1 MSAESITRKLRLLAL
16 VSLCANS
23 QNRDIPY
30 SEVVKTLNVEEDV
43 VEAWV
48 IDGTLASV
56 QKLFV
61 LANNCPPGLAIH
73 ANLLKARLSQPKKTL
88 RVTSVASRAFG
99 QPEWA
104 LLEKRLGEWKATLED
119 VHGVVAEAI
128 KRDQDAVYGAGQR
141 RTKKAGPEAADA

>member
-1 MSAESITRKLRLLAL
+1 MVSQVTPRQIRPNLL
-16 VSLCANS
+16 
-23 QNRDIPY
+23 
-30 SEVVKTLNVEEDV
+30 T
-43 VEAWV
+43 
-48 IDGTLASV
+48 ASS
-56 QKLFV
+56 
-61 LANNCPPGLAIH
+61 AIH

-128 KRDQDAVYGAGQR
+128 KRDQEAVYGGGQQR
-141 RTKKAGPEAADA
+141 RTKRAEGGDA

>member
-1 MSAESITRKLRLLAL
+1 MAL

-48 IDGTLASV
+48 IDGKSAS
-56 QKLFV
+56 LSGDSFV
-61 LANNCPPGLAIH
+61 LANTRSCRAAIH

-141 RTKKAGPEAADA
+141 RTKKAGPEGADA